1 MGNNSSSHHH
11 HAQGGVAREMGPG
24 WTHSFPRDMHRQHLQ
39 SSGHKVLPE
48 PPNQRLR
55 ATNNGSIIHN
65 GGTISGRRPSAL
77 TLPHDLNKQAAYR
90 TRSASASNFGQ
101 PRPQN
106 GDPQYYRH
114 QHGDPRDREIAEFKR
129 FGSEPDLRYSP
140 TEQGRYDR
148 HQGYTE
154 RDVKERDSRYS
165 KGKKK
170 YKAPPPPNRDGSS
183 PDSYNW
189 SGGHDGDATRPSEDI
204 RPPPRK
210 SRLFKT
216 RAETK
221 RAQSNWTSLQ
231 ERETDSKRWDDV
243 QSSKENLVWRQQ
255 QERWNKDERRPKMFD
270 GKNTLQRSLSSPEFQ
285 AELMKAAR
293 KVRSKMNHQREG
305 PVGEAAPI
313 NHREYPT
320 SNQGEFIDDRRID
333 EATTKHR
340 EDRFFD
346 ERRTE
351 NKNARNQE
359 ISYDHRR
366 TEQSDLRYQKESSND
381 RQTDRN
387 SRQRAFKKSAT
398 YDVEVDVGQRLA
410 EKKLLMERIEKQGQS
425 FDDRLSDKQKLDY
438 SEERRADQQRHNDR
452 LKGKALEDFVEMG
465 KRIDSRT
472 RSESPMRQ
480 YRDKNNDRRS
490 QGSGRESTPE
500 PTKTKDPGNFDLR
513 NNIKTGIR
521 SNGYSYNEN
530 RRSEP
535 IPKID
540 MKESK
545 SKEKLSRKPDVR
557 APPVKNWEILPPAG
571 KSPPKTFYF
580 GMDLTTS
587 RDPQDLMEHQMQQIQ
602 SRLNHIREP
611 SSSPETSP
619 GEMDDDKPLHTG
631 DDIALKLRPTL
642 PKKQLEIPRFSPS
655 AAWRLLSA
663 LDTPYPSMSTA
674 SEEGPVLFEE
684 RIERLSRPPPPL
696 VALGPRSSHDKSGD
710 SGISGDAGAVNDDS
724 LDIITNRA
732 KGSIRPTWTPQQ
744 DLGEES
750 SSDAGVDSPPPMA
763 TPVKFPPRPHVFSLS
778 LPRDDNRMSLY
789 NPEYKIKES
798 SFNSLQKL
806 KRSVSGALGLGA
818 LDVDRKQDSDVLDG
832 NWLLST
838 SAPNSLQHSQPNGEG
853 TGTPSPGWETN
864 FVENEDEGKPDFP
877 IIMKPPSF
885 SYLASGGHVMYLPE
899 SNGTVYQTQSLNY
912 RNTSSED
919 KNSNNSNSRYKKSST
934 ESKKVCRYPNSDA
947 QKYPKES
954 KEFGL
959 FRDRRFTDG
968 GLRSRKFSNFS
979 KSCENISEMKQRER
993 SPSPGPENLQD
1004 VKDSSSDLKVTA
1016 KRSSKSKRFTFQ
1028 STVRQIERR
1037 RLAEKLSR
1045 EAEAKEQQR
1054 KGELEAMRK
1063 VEEEFQKKRAREK
1076 ANIRQQLRLFNLDE
1090 TTGSLPVVWDS
1101 ASLSR
1106 AEPDGAPSSSAS
1118 SPTSAPQSKLTATR
1132 KNSGSSDEYNRK
1144 AQISAHVPTEY
1155 RHQQQQREYK
1165 DYRSRYYDCGPESA
1179 PHIEFKQTTVHPKVV
1194 YDIPKSAPVY
1204 VDAKIHPNKSV
1215 NLNST
1220 PRSDNYRK
1228 DFAHGAVAARSS
1240 LASSDSELSQPNT
1253 RPHSRQTANKVR
1265 IHRSRS
1271 ASPARSHE
1279 DASSE
1284 EECPVEP
1291 ITRER
1296 IPANNLMLNAIQPF
1310 VREKSYRPISYNPQS
1325 PPPIPS

>member
-24 WTHSFPRDMHRQHLQ
+24 WTHSFPREMHRQHLQ

-101 PRPQN
+101 PRAQN
-106 GDPQYYRH
+106 GDLQY
-114 QHGDPRDREIAEFKR
+114 QHGDPRDREFQEFKR

-140 TEQGRYDR
+140 TEQGRYER
-148 HQGYTE
+148 HQGYPE
-154 RDVKERDSRYS
+154 RDAKERDSRYN

-170 YKAPPPPNRDGSS
+170 YKAPPPPNGDGSS

-189 SGGHDGDATRPSEDI
+189 SPGNDRESMRPGEEI

-221 RAQSNWTSLQ
+221 RAQANWTSLQ
-231 ERETDSKRWDDV
+231 EREVESKRWNDE
-243 QSSKENLVWRQQ
+243 QSGKENLGWKQQ
-255 QERWNKDERRPKMFD
+255 QERWDKEERRPKVFD

-285 AELMKAAR
+285 AELMLAAR
-293 KVRSKMNHQREG
+293 KVRSKMNYQREG
-305 PVGEAAPI
+305 PVGEARPTG
-313 NHREYPT
+313 HREYLT
-320 SNQGEFIDDRRID
+320 KNQKEFIDERRI
-333 EATTKHR
+333 EGKSAR
-340 EDRFFD
+340 QQEERFID
-346 ERRTE
+346 ERRAE
-351 NKNARNQE
+351 KKNSRNQDV
-359 ISYDHRR
+359 SYDHRR
-366 TEQSDLRYQKESSND
+366 TEQQHDGGFQRGALND
-381 RQTDRN
+381 RQNERN
-387 SRQRAFKKSAT
+387 SWRNKMLKKSAT
-398 YDVEVDVGQRLA
+398 YDDEIAASQRIIA
-410 EKKLLMERIEKQGQS
+410 EKKLFMDRIEKRGQS
-425 FDDRLSDKQKLDY
+425 LDDRLSDKQKMENF
-438 SEERRADQQRHNDR
+438 EERRGDQHRH
-452 LKGKALEDFVEMG
+452 KAFDDFVEME
-465 KRIDSRT
+465 KRGETQT
-472 RSESPMRQ
+472 RAESPMRQ
-480 YRDKNNDRRS
+480 YRDKSNDHRS

-500 PTKTKDPGNFDLR
+500 PSKSKDLANFDLR
-513 NNIKTGIR
+513 NNIKTDFR
-521 SNGYSYNEN
+521 SSGYKNEEN

-535 IPKID
+535 ILKTD
-540 MKESK
+540 NQELN

-557 APPVKNWEILPPAG
+557 SPPVKNWEILPPAG

-580 GMDLTTS
+580 GMDITATS
-587 RDPQDLMEHQMQQIQ
+587 KESRDLMERQMEQIQ
-602 SRLNHIREP
+602 ARLNHNREL

-619 GEMDDDKPLHTG
+619 GEMDDNFQDKILHTG
-631 DDIALKLRPTL
+631 EDIALKLRPTL

-663 LDTPYPSMSTA
+663 LDAPYPTMSTA

-710 SGISGDAGAVNDDS
+710 SGISGDAGALNDDP

-732 KGSIRPTWTPQQ
+732 KASIRPAWTPQQ

-789 NPEYKIKES
+789 NPEFKNKESS

-818 LDVDRKQDSDVLDG
+818 IDVDRKQDNDVLDG

-838 SAPNSLQHSQPNGEG
+838 SAPNSLQHTPPNVEG
-853 TGTPSPGWETN
+853 TNTPSPGWETN
-864 FVENEDEGKPDFP
+864 FPENEDDEKPEFP

-899 SNGTVYQTQSLNY
+899 SNATEYQTQSLNY
-912 RNTSSED
+912 RNSSTEE
-919 KNSNNSNSRYKKSST
+919 KNSNNSNIKYKKST
-934 ESKKVCRYPNSDA
+934 NESKKVFRYPSADI
-947 QKYPKES
+947 QKYSKES

-959 FRDRRFTDG
+959 FRERRFTDG
-968 GLRSRKFSNFS
+968 GLTSRKYSNLS

-1004 VKDSSSDLKVTA
+1004 VKDSLSDLKASA
-1016 KRSSKSKRFTFQ
+1016 KRNSKSKRFTFQ

-1076 ANIRQQLRLFNLDE
+1076 ANIRQQLRLFNMDE
-1090 TTGSLPVVWDS
+1090 TTGSLPVVWDNTQ
-1101 ASLSR
+1101 LSR
-1106 AEPDGAPSSSAS
+1106 ADPDGAPSSSAS
-1118 SPTSAPQSKLTATR
+1118 SPISAPPSKLSAAR
-1132 KNSGSSDEYNRK
+1132 KNSASSDEYNRK
-1144 AQISAHVPTEY
+1144 ANLSLHHMHSEY
-1155 RHQQQQREYK
+1155 RQHQQQREYK

-1179 PHIEFKQTTVHPKVV
+1179 PHIEFKQTTIHPKVV
-1194 YDIPKSAPVY
+1194 YDIPKSAPVF
-1204 VDAKIHPNKSV
+1204 VDAKIHPNKPV

-1253 RPHSRQTANKVR
+1253 RPHSRQTPTKVR

-1284 EECPVEP
+1284 EESPVEP

-1296 IPANNLMLNAIQPF
+1296 VPSNNLMLNAIQPF

-1325 PPPIPS
+1325 PPPIAS

>member
-11 HAQGGVAREMGPG
+11 HAPVGAAREMGPG
-24 WTHSFPRDMHRQHLQ
+24 WTHSFPREMHRQHLQ
-39 SSGHKVLPE
+39 SPGHKVLPE

-65 GGTISGRRPSAL
+65 GGTISGRRPSTL

-101 PRPQN
+101 PRAQN
-106 GDPQYYRH
+106 GDSQYYH
-114 QHGDPRDREIAEFKR
+114 YQHGDPRDREITEFKR

-140 TEQGRYDR
+140 TEQGKYDR
-148 HQGYTE
+148 NQGYPE
-154 RDVKERDSRYS
+154 RDAKERDSKYN

-170 YKAPPPPNRDGSS
+170 YKAPPPPNGDGSS

-189 SGGHDGDATRPSEDI
+189 SASHDRELMRPSEDI

-221 RAQSNWTSLQ
+221 KAQANWISFQ
-231 ERETDSKRWDDV
+231 EREAEGKRWAEE
-243 QSSKENLVWRQQ
+243 QHGKENLVWRQQ
-255 QERWNKDERRPKMFD
+255 QERWDKEEKRGKIFD

-285 AELMKAAR
+285 AELMQAAR
-293 KVRSKMNHQREG
+293 KVRSKMNYQREG
-305 PVGEAAPI
+305 PVGEATPL
-313 NHREYPT
+313 NHREYST
-320 SNQGEFIDDRRID
+320 KNQKPFIDERLIEGKSARHD
-333 EATTKHR
+333 E
-340 EDRFFD
+340 ERFFD

-359 ISYDHRR
+359 AAYDHKR
-366 TEQSDLRYQKESSND
+366 TEQSDQRYQRESSND
-381 RQTDRN
+381 RQIERN
-387 SRQRAFKKSAT
+387 SRHKVLKKSAT
-398 YDVEVDVGQRLA
+398 YDDDGEAAQRLA
-410 EKKLLMERIEKQGQS
+410 DKKLHMDRIEKRGQS
-425 FDDRLSDKQKLDY
+425 LDDRLSDKQRIDH
-438 SEERRADQQRHNDR
+438 SEERRNDQRRHNDR
-452 LKGKALEDFVEMG
+452 FKNKTFDDFLEIE
-465 KRIDSRT
+465 KRT
-472 RSESPMRQ
+472 RSESPVRL
-480 YRDKNNDRRS
+480 YRDKSNDHRS

-500 PTKTKDPGNFDLR
+500 PSKNKDLGNFDLR
-513 NNIKTGIR
+513 NNMKIEFR
-521 SNGYSYNEN
+521 NNGYKNSEH
-530 RRSEP
+530 RHSEP
-535 IPKID
+535 IPKTD
-540 MKESK
+540 SK
-545 SKEKLSRKPDVR
+545 DSRSKEKLSRKQDVR
-557 APPVKNWEILPPAG
+557 SPPVKNWEILPPIG

-580 GMDLTTS
+580 GMDLTASKDT
-587 RDPQDLMEHQMQQIQ
+587 RDLMERQMEQIQ
-602 SRLNHIREP
+602 SRLNHAREL

-619 GEMDDDKPLHTG
+619 GEMDDDKTLHTG
-631 DDIALKLRPTL
+631 EDIALKLRPTL

-663 LDTPYPSMSTA
+663 LDTPYPTMSTA

-732 KGSIRPTWTPQQ
+732 KPSIRPAWTPQQ

-789 NPEYKIKES
+789 NPEFKNKESS

-818 LDVDRKQDSDVLDG
+818 IDIDRKQDSDVLDG

-838 SAPNSLQHSQPNGEG
+838 SAPNSLQHSQPNAEG

-864 FVENEDEGKPDFP
+864 FVENEDEEKPEFP

-899 SNGTVYQTQSLNY
+899 SNGTMYQTQSLNY
-912 RNTSSED
+912 RHNSSDD
-919 KNSNNSNSRYKKSST
+919 KNSNNSNSKYKKST
-934 ESKKVCRYPNSDA
+934 NESKKVFRYPSIDT
-947 QKYPKES
+947 QKYSKES

-959 FRDRRFTDG
+959 FRDRRFTDS
-968 GLRSRKFSNFS
+968 GLKSRKYSNFS
-979 KSCENISEMKQRER
+979 KSCENISEMRQRDR

-1004 VKDSSSDLKVTA
+1004 VKDSSSDLKVSA

-1076 ANIRQQLRLFNLDE
+1076 ANIRQQLRLFNMDE
-1090 TTGSLPVVWDS
+1090 TNGSLPVVWDNTQ
-1101 ASLSR
+1101 LSR
-1106 AEPDGAPSSSAS
+1106 ADPDGAPSSSAS
-1118 SPTSAPQSKLTATR
+1118 SPTSAPPSKLTAAR
-1132 KNSGSSDEYNRK
+1132 KNSASSDEYNRK
-1144 AQISAHVPTEY
+1144 ANIGTHVPPEY
-1155 RHQQQQREYK
+1155 RQQQQQREYK
-1165 DYRSRYYDCGPESA
+1165 DYRSKYYDYGPESA
-1179 PHIEFKQTTVHPKVV
+1179 PHIEFKHTTIHPKVV

-1204 VDAKIHPNKSV
+1204 VDAKIHPNKPV

-1253 RPHSRQTANKVR
+1253 RPHSRETANKVR
-1265 IHRSRS
+1265 IHRSR
-1271 ASPARSHE
+1271 
-1279 DASSE
+1279 
-1284 EECPVEP
+1284 
-1291 ITRER
+1291 
-1296 IPANNLMLNAIQPF
+1296 
-1310 VREKSYRPISYNPQS
+1310 Y
-1325 PPPIPS
+1325 